1 MTSTDGRGEAAPA
14 AEPPTLET
22 VAAVAGVSRA
32 TVSRVIN
39 SSPKVS
45 PRVREAVEAAIAHVG
60 YVPNRAARTLVTRRT
75 DSVALVI
82 QEPETQLFGD
92 PYLSAMVRSVGI
104 ELADTDHQLVL
115 MMVRTG
121 AQQDRLERYLRGG
134 HVDGAL
140 LVSLHGD
147 ETLASRL
154 HGQGLPVVVGGRP
167 LGPAGDL
174 LYVDADNV
182 GGARA
187 AVEHLRGRGRRRIA
201 TIAGPQDMCAGVDR
215 LRGYLDAVP
224 GAAVVEHSDF
234 SREGGAAAMRAL
246 LAREPDV
253 DAVFAASD
261 LMALG
266 AMSVLAESGRRVP
279 DDVAVVGFDDAD
291 VAVWAEPALTT
302 VRQQVGEQGRLMT
315 RLLLRRIAG
324 ERAAVPEVLPTT
336 LVERASS

>member
-1 MTSTDGRGEAAPA
+1 MTRTDGRSKAASA

-45 PRVREAVEAAIAHVG
+45 PRVREVVEAAIARTG

-75 DSVALVI
+75 DSVALVV
-82 QEPETQLFGD
+82 QEPETRLFGD
-92 PYLSAMVRSVGI
+92 PYLSAIVRSVGT

-115 MMVRTG
+115 MMVRTIE
-121 AQQDRLERYLRGG
+121 QQDRLERYLRGG

-147 ETLASRL
+147 DSLAGRL
-154 HGQGLPVVVGGRP
+154 HGAGMPVVVGGRP
-167 LGPAGDL
+167 LGPDADFV
-174 LYVDADNV
+174 YVDADNV

-187 AVEHLRGRGRRRIA
+187 AIEHLSVRGRRRIA

-224 GAAVVEHSDF
+224 GRPLVAHGDF
-234 SREGGAAAMRAL
+234 SRAGGAAAMRTL
-246 LAREPDV
+246 LAEDPDL

-261 LMALG
+261 LMAVG
-266 AMSVLAESGRRVP
+266 AMAVLAEAGRRIP
-279 DDVAVVGFDDAD
+279 EDVAVVGFDDAD
-291 VAVWAEPALTT
+291 VAGWAEPALTT
-302 VRQQVGEQGRLMT
+302 VRQHVAKQGRLMT
-315 RLLLRRIAG
+315 RLLLDRIG
-324 ERAAVPEVLPTT
+324 GGVGAASVVLPTT
-336 LVERASS
+336 LVERCSS

>member
-1 MTSTDGRGEAAPA
+1 MTSTDGHEAAAA

-45 PRVREAVEAAIAHVG
+45 PQVREAVEAAIARTG

-82 QEPETQLFGD
+82 QEPATRLFGD
-92 PYLSAMVRSVGI
+92 PYLSAIMRSVSA
-104 ELADTDHQLVL
+104 ELADTDNQLVL
-115 MMVRTG
+115 MMVRT
-121 AQQDRLERYLRGG
+121 AVQQDRLERYLRGG

-147 ETLASRL
+147 DTLVGRL
-154 HGQGLPVVVGGRP
+154 HASGMPVVVGGRP
-167 LGPAGDL
+167 LGPAADFV
-174 LYVDADNV
+174 YVDADNV

-224 GAAVVEHSDF
+224 GPALVAHGDF
-234 SREGGAAAMRAL
+234 SRAGGAAAMRAL
-246 LAREPDV
+246 LAEEPGL

-266 AMSVLAESGRRVP
+266 AMAVLAEAGRRIP
-279 DDVAVVGFDDAD
+279 DDVAIVGFDDAD
-291 VAVWAEPALTT
+291 DVAGWAEPALTT
-302 VRQQVGEQGRLMT
+302 VRQNVEEQGRLMT
-315 RLLLRRIAG
+315 RLLLHRIAG
-324 ERAAVPEVLPTT
+324 GAPADPAVLPTT
-336 LVERASS
+336 LVARSSS

>member
-1 MTSTDGRGEAAPA
+1 MTRTDGRSKVASA

-45 PRVREAVEAAIAHVG
+45 PRVREVVEAAIARTG

-75 DSVALVI
+75 DSVALVV
-82 QEPETQLFGD
+82 QEPETRLFGD
-92 PYLSAMVRSVGI
+92 PYLSAIVRSVGA
-104 ELADTDHQLVL
+104 ELADTDNQLVL
-115 MMVRTG
+115 MMVRTA

-147 ETLASRL
+147 DSLAGRL
-154 HGQGLPVVVGGRP
+154 HDAGMPVVVGGRP
-167 LGPAGDL
+167 LGPDADFV
-174 LYVDADNV
+174 YVDADNV

-187 AVEHLRGRGRRRIA
+187 AVEHLSARGRRRIA

-224 GAAVVEHSDF
+224 GPALVAHADF
-234 SREGGAAAMRAL
+234 GRAGGAAAMRTL
-246 LAREPDV
+246 LAQAPDL

-261 LMALG
+261 LMAVG
-266 AMSVLAESGRRVP
+266 AMAALAAAGRRVP

-291 VAVWAEPALTT
+291 IAGWAEPALTT
-302 VRQQVGEQGRLMT
+302 VRQQVAEQGRLMT
-315 RLLLRRIAG
+315 RLLL
-324 ERAAVPEVLPTT
+324 ERVGGGGPGTSAVLGTT
-336 LVERASS
+336 LVERRSS